1 MAGSTKEFEL
11 LFKLKASL
19 GGNFNSTFKSAINT
33 NNQLRD
39 SLMSIPCNQRLTATQ
54 SSLPLLIR
62 TKNGWRSLTQS
73 MTDYSRNCSRQ
84 ANPQK
89 HCGRSLKRM
98 KTRYNRPLPKSK
110 NRKTIKQLCRR
121 TESSRSKYG

>member
-1 MAGSTKEFEL
+1 MVQDVFSVSKAASGQLAVEMEEIDFGKL
-11 LFKLKASL
+11 LRQTLA
-19 GGNFNSTFKSAINT
+19 
-33 NNQLRD
+33 
-39 SLMSIPCNQRLTATQ
+39 
-54 SSLPLLIR
+54 LIR

-110 NRKTIKQLCRR
+110 NRKNN
-121 TESSRSKYG
+121 